1 MTKEYAVFLHR
12 RMWMD
17 MQRDLGDNPYP
28 SERADYKWKWCKKHF
43 PHKIIDN
50 GCFLCEYTRGKDD
63 RCEEICPIIWAGG
76 DCMANGSCYR
86 TMPISKLL
94 AQPMRKDD

>member
-1 MTKEYAVFLHR
+1 MTKEYAVYLHR

-28 SERADYKWKWCKKHF
+28 SERVDYKIKWCKKHF

-50 GCFLCEYTRGKDD
+50 GCFLCEYTRDKDD
-63 RCEEICPIIWAGG
+63 RCEEICPIVWAGG
-76 DCMANGSCYR
+76 DCMADGSCYR
-86 TMPISKLL
+86 IMPISKLL
-94 AQPMRKDD
+94 TQPMRKDD